1 MVDNFKKGKQTM
13 WARIEDNKIVQTI
26 SNPKGMTINNVQYSK
41 AIFSS
46 SWTDEERKALGIV
59 PYIYEGN
66 SINNMFYKTT
76 ENAPTVEADRVVVTR
91 TKTAF
96 EVTDIKTTMKNH
108 VSSVLQ
114 STLAQTDWI
123 VIREQDNGTAKPAD
137 LAKWRTDLRAKAAAL
152 ETAIDSKTDVAGLEA
167 MTVFTQEMLD
177 AGKKCSEFDEWPR
190 NPRESLE

>member
-1 MVDNFKKGKQTM
+1 M
-13 WARIEDNKIVQTI
+13 WARIMGSQLVEIINT
-26 SNPKGMTINNVQYSK
+26 PKAMTLNDIQYPKS
-41 AIFSS
+41 IFTRA
-46 SWTDEERKALGIV
+46 WTDEERKALGIV
-59 PYIYEGN
+59 PYVYEG
-66 SINNMFYKTT
+66 SYKDNMFYKTS
-76 ENAPTVEADRVVVTR
+76 ESQPSVQADKVVVTR
-91 TKTAF
+91 SQIAR
-96 EVTDIKTTMKNH
+96 DIDAIKITMKNH

-137 LAKWRTDLRAKAAAL
+137 LAQWRTDLRAKAAAL

-167 MTVFTQEMLD
+167 MTVFTTEMLD